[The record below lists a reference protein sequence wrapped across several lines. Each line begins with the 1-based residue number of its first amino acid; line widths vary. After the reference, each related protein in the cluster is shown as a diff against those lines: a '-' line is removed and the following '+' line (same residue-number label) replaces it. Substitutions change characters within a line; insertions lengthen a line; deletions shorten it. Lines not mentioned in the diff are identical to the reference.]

1 MKRREFISFL
11 GGATVA
17 WPLAARAQ
25 QAAMPVVG
33 MLMSGAPGLPF
44 VVGFQQGLK
53 EAGYSE
59 GQNVA
64 IEYRWAEDHR
74 DRLPALAAELIGRQV
89 DVIFASGPPAARAA
103 KAATAT
109 IPIVFTSAEDPVKI
123 GLVSSLNRPG
133 GNVTGM
139 SLFYVELGAKRLELL
154 LALVPKSDVI
164 AVLVNPTSSTEGQEQ
179 LRDLPAAARAIGQ
192 QLIVVNASTDSDLDK
207 AFADLVQ
214 HGVSA
219 LIVGSDLLFFSR
231 RAQLVALAARNA
243 IPTIYFER
251 NFVTTGGLIS
261 YGPNTNDMYRQAG
274 AYAGRIIKG
283 EKPADLPVIQPTK
296 FELVINL
303 KTAKVLGLSV
313 PQTLLVAADD
323 VIE

>member
-1 MKRREFISFL
+1 MTRREFITLL
-11 GGATVA
+11 GAVAT
-17 WPLAARAQ
+17 WPVAARAQ
-25 QAAMPVVG
+25 QPAMPVVG

-44 VVGFQQGLK
+44 LDGFHQGLK
-53 EAGYSE
+53 EVGYSE

-74 DRLPALAAELIGRQV
+74 DRLPILAAELVGRQV
-89 DVIFASGPPAARAA
+89 DVIFASGPPSARAA

-139 SLFYVELGAKRLELL
+139 SLFYVELGAKRLDLL
-154 LALVPKSDVI
+154 RALVPKSEVI
-164 AVLVNPTSSTEGQEQ
+164 AILVNPTSSTEGQEQ
-179 LRDLPAAARAIGQ
+179 LKDLPAAARAMGQ
-192 QLIVVNASTDSDLDK
+192 ELIVADASTESDLEK

-214 HGVSA
+214 HRVSA
-219 LIVGSDLLFFSR
+219 LIVASDLFFFSR
-231 RAQLVALAARNA
+231 RDQLVALAARHA
-243 IPTIYFER
+243 VPTIYFER
-251 NFVTTGGLIS
+251 HFVTTGGLIS

-274 AYAGRIIKG
+274 AYVGRIIKG

-303 KTAKVLGLSV
+303 KTAKSLGIIV
-313 PQTLLVAADD
+313 PQTLLVAADE

>member
-1 MKRREFISFL
+1 MKRRDFISLL
-11 GGATVA
+11 GAVAT
-17 WPLAARAQ
+17 WPVAARAQ
-25 QAAMPVVG
+25 QPGLPVVG

-44 VVGFQQGLK
+44 IDGFQRGLK

-59 GQNVA
+59 GQNVT

-74 DRLPALAAELIGRQV
+74 DRLPTLAAELVRREV
-89 DVIFASGPPAARAA
+89 NAIFASGPPAARAA

-139 SLFYVELGAKRLELL
+139 SLFYVELGAKRLDLL
-154 LALVPKSDVI
+154 RALVPKSEVI
-164 AVLVNPTSSTEGQEQ
+164 AILVNPTSSTEGQEQ
-179 LRDLPAAARAIGQ
+179 LKDLPAAARAMGQ
-192 QLIVVNASTDSDLDK
+192 ELIVADASTEGDLEK

-214 HGVSA
+214 HRVSA
-219 LIVGSDLLFFSR
+219 LIVASDLFFFSR
-231 RAQLVALAARNA
+231 RDQLVALAARHA

-251 NFVTTGGLIS
+251 HFVTNGGLVS

-274 AYAGRIIKG
+274 AYVGRIIKG

-303 KTAKVLGLSV
+303 KTAKSLGITV
-313 PQTLLVAADD
+313 PQTLLVAADE

>member
-1 MKRREFISFL
+1 MTRREFITLL
-11 GGATVA
+11 GAVAT
-17 WPLAARAQ
+17 WPVAARAQ
-25 QAAMPVVG
+25 QPAMPVVG

-44 VVGFQQGLK
+44 LDGFHQGLK
-53 EAGYSE
+53 EVGYSE

-74 DRLPALAAELIGRQV
+74 DRLPILAAELVGRQV
-89 DVIFASGPPAARAA
+89 DVIFASGPPSARAA

-139 SLFYVELGAKRLELL
+139 SLFYVELGAKRLDLL
-154 LALVPKSDVI
+154 RALVPKSEVI
-164 AVLVNPTSSTEGQEQ
+164 AILVNPTSSTEGQEQ
-179 LRDLPAAARAIGQ
+179 LKDLPAAARAMGQ
-192 QLIVVNASTDSDLDK
+192 ELIVADASTESDLEK

-214 HGVSA
+214 HRVSA
-219 LIVGSDLLFFSR
+219 LIVASDLFFFSR
-231 RAQLVALAARNA
+231 RDQLVALAARHA
-243 IPTIYFER
+243 VPTIYFER
-251 NFVTTGGLIS
+251 HFVTTVGLIS

-274 AYAGRIIKG
+274 AYVGRIIKG

-303 KTAKVLGLSV
+303 KTAKSLGIIV
-313 PQTLLVAADD
+313 PQTLLVAADE

>member
-1 MKRREFISFL
+1 MRRRDFIGML
-11 GGATVA
+11 GAAVA
-17 WPLAARAQ
+17 WPVAARAQ
-25 QAAMPVVG
+25 QSAMPVIG

-44 VVGFQQGLK
+44 IDGFQRGLK

-74 DRLPALAAELIGRQV
+74 DRLPTLAAELVRREV
-89 DVIFASGPPAARAA
+89 NVIFASGPPAARAA

-139 SLFYVELGAKRLELL
+139 SLFYVELGAKRLDLL
-154 LALVPKSDVI
+154 RALVPKSDVI
-164 AVLVNPTSSTEGQEQ
+164 AILVNPTSSTEGQEQ
-179 LRDLPAAARAIGQ
+179 LRDLPAAARAMGQ
-192 QLIVVNASTDSDLDK
+192 QLIVADASTESDLDK

-214 HGVSA
+214 HGVGA
-219 LIVGSDLLFFSR
+219 LIVASDLLFFTR
-231 RAQLVALAARNA
+231 RARLVALAADHA

-251 NFVTTGGLIS
+251 NFAATGGLIS

-274 AYAGRIIKG
+274 AYVGRIIKG

-303 KTAKVLGLSV
+303 KTAKSLGIAV
-313 PQTLLVAADD
+313 PQTLLVAADE

>member
-74 DRLPALAAELIGRQV
+74 DRLPALAAELIGRRV

-139 SLFYVELGAKRLELL
+139 SLFYVELGAKRLDLL

-274 AYAGRIIKG
+274 AYTGRIIKG

>member
-1 MKRREFISFL
+1 MKRREFISLL
-11 GGATVA
+11 GAAAT
-17 WPLAARAQ
+17 WPVAARAQ
-25 QAAMPVVG
+25 QQGLPVVG

-44 VVGFQQGLK
+44 IDGFQRGLK

-59 GQNVA
+59 GQNVT

-74 DRLPALAAELIGRQV
+74 DRLPALAADLVRREV
-89 DVIFASGPPAARAA
+89 NVIFASGPPAARAA
-103 KAATAT
+103 KTATAT

-139 SLFYVELGAKRLELL
+139 SLIYVELGAKRLELL
-154 LALVPKSDVI
+154 RALAPKTEVFAI
-164 AVLVNPTSSTEGQEQ
+164 LVNPTSSTEGQEQ
-179 LRDLPAAARAIGQ
+179 LKDLPAAARAMGQ
-192 QLIVVNASTDSDLDK
+192 QLIVANASTGSDLEK

-214 HGVSA
+214 HRVGA
-219 LIVGSDLLFFSR
+219 LIVASDLLFFTR
-231 RAQLVALAARNA
+231 RDQIVALAARHA
-243 IPTIYFER
+243 IPAIYFER

-274 AYAGRIIKG
+274 AYVGRIIKG

-296 FELVINL
+296 FEFVINL
-303 KTAKVLGLSV
+303 KTAKSLGITV
-313 PQTLLVAADD
+313 PQTILATADE